1 MRARWVTLSGLVLL
15 SLAMPAAAQ
24 TPTLDAQTP
33 PPRRPATVRAP
44 RAVPVGARV
53 FFALD
58 SDTMTAS
65 KTFDAILGS
74 STLAAYGG
82 GGEVLNI
89 WRRVFVRGAL
99 TFVSK
104 DGTRVQPSG
113 GEFIPIGIPLT
124 VTMRP
129 FELGGGWRFGKSERD
144 RVIPYVGGGLLL
156 VGLKQKS
163 TVPTETAES
172 TSDSFTGT
180 VLFGGVDLMPAGK
193 FMAGAE
199 VQFRSVPNAIGDD
212 TTTSK
217 ERNLGGFTLRALVG
231 LRIR

>member
-1 MRARWVTLSGLVLL
+1 MRARLVTLSALVLL

-24 TPTLDAQTP
+24 TQTFDAQTRP
-33 PPRRPATVRAP
+33 PQRPAAVRAP
-44 RAVPVGARV
+44 RAVPIGGRV

-104 DGTRVQPSG
+104 DGTRIQEVAD
-113 GEFIPIGIPLT
+113 EFIPIGIPLT

-129 FELGGGWRFGKSERD
+129 FELAGGWRFGKNERD
-144 RVIPYVGGGLLL
+144 HVIPYAGGGLLL
-156 VGLKQKS
+156 VSLKQKS

-180 VLFGGVDLMPAGK
+180 VLFGGIDFLPAGK

-199 VQFRSVPNAIGDD
+199 VQYRTVPNAIGDD

-217 ERNLGGFTLRALVG
+217 ERNLGGFTLRGMIGV
-231 LRIR
+231 RIR